1 MGGNLPVWRVLLRPF
16 PPKRVKIVDKHFMFF
31 T

>member
-1 MGGNLPVWRVLLRPF
+1 MGDNLPVWRVLLRPF
-16 PPKRVKIVDKHFMFF
+16 PPKQVKIVDEHFTFF